1 MSDAAEREQTNT
13 ETEARGPGLRVP
25 FSAGGGAGR
34 PAGGGRPAGAARAR
48 LARLVA
54 CKLAL
59 DLLFVGAFALYTH
72 AGSSRGRFDG
82 ALEYVDGRGARG
94 WVVDLERPGATVE
107 VQLFVDGR
115 FVASAV
121 AEELRS
127 DTPERATHGAGRRG
141 FTFDFGSGLHGG
153 REARVYAVREARG
166 GARRTLHEFG
176 GRLRF
181 TER

>member
-13 ETEARGPGLRVP
+13 ETEADAPGLRVP
-25 FSAGGGAGR
+25 FSEGGGALASAGGAR
-34 PAGGGRPAGAARAR
+34 PARAW

-72 AGSSRGRFDG
+72 AGAFRGGFDG
-82 ALEYVDGRGARG
+82 ALEHADVRGARG
-94 WVVDLERPGATVE
+94 WVVDLERPGAAVE

-115 FVASAV
+115 FAASTV

-127 DTPERATHGAGRRG
+127 DTPEGTPHGAGRRG
-141 FTFDFGSGLHGG
+141 FTFDFGGGLRGEH
-153 REARVYAVREARG
+153 EARVYAVRESRG
-166 GARRTLHEFG
+166 GARRTLHEVG
-176 GRLRF
+176 GRLRLAWK
-181 TER
+181 